1 MIAFDEDALM
11 CDLAQTYQIYDYR
24 QLSPKMVAAFSVGLE
39 DKSRIKMK
47 LSGLKVPMDTLLLAQ
62 ITDAINT
69 LVWMNSKDCRNNS
82 KRPKSLVE
90 AILKPERDDKPKSF
104 ASGADFERYR
114 RELLRK
120 GGHLT

>member
-1 MIAFDEDALM
+1 MIAVDEDALM

-90 AILKPERDDKPKSF
+90 AILKPENDDKPKSF